1 MVIVK
6 TPLRMSFFGGGTD
19 HPSWFRENGGA
30 VLSTSIDKYIYLQM
44 RRIYQIFDFSY
55 RILWSKVE
63 RVNTPAEIEH
73 PVVRAVLQQYWHE
86 KRGLE
91 IVYNADLPA
100 RSGLGSSSAFT
111 VSLLQG
117 LWAEM
122 GKIISKRE
130 LAELAIMVERDL
142 LKEPVGCQDQIA
154 VAYGGCNRIDFLP
167 SGDFHVT
174 PVPLGYARRD
184 ELERNMMMFFTGFTR
199 DAGNVEKEKM
209 SGLVGSKEKTLRR
222 MHEMV
227 PVAERLL
234 LNVSEPLSSFG
245 ELMNETWQ
253 LKRSLAG
260 SVSNSKIDDIYDA
273 AMAAGADGGKLLG
286 AGGGG
291 FFVFMVEPEHRK
303 AVRRALSGLVEVP
316 IRMDMDGSRIAMYEP
331 SVEPEALDG
340 FEVAEAKAAVA

>member
-44 RRIYQIFDFSY
+44 RRLPKIFDFNY
-55 RILWSKVE
+55 RVAWSKIEQVQE
-63 RVNTPAEIEH
+63 PSEIQH
-73 PVVRAVLQQYWHE
+73 PVVRAVLQEYWKE
-86 KRGLE
+86 NRGLE

-111 VSLLQG
+111 VSILQG
-117 LWAEM
+117 LWAEQ

-130 LAELAIMVERDL
+130 LSDLAIHVEQEL
-142 LKEPVGCQDQIA
+142 LKELVGCQDQIA

-167 SGDFHVT
+167 GGGYRVT
-174 PVPLGYARRD
+174 PVPLSRKRRD
-184 ELERNMMMFFTGFTR
+184 EMESNMMMFFTGFTR

-209 SGLVGSKEKTLRR
+209 TGISGNKEKNLRR
-222 MHEMV
+222 LHELV
-227 PVAERLL
+227 PVAEKILL
-234 LNVSEPLSSFG
+234 TPEEPMESFG
-245 ELMNETWQ
+245 ELLNETWQ

-260 SVSNSKIDDIYDA
+260 AVSNTHIDNIYDA
-273 AMAAGADGGKLLG
+273 AMSAGASGGKLLG

-291 FFVFMVEPEHRK
+291 FFVFMVEPQYRK
-303 AVRRALSGLVEVP
+303 AVREALKGLEEVP
-316 IRMDMDGSRIAMYEP
+316 VRMDLDGSRIAMYEP
-331 SVEPEALDG
+331 CVEPGAYDRTEI
-340 FEVAEAKAAVA
+340 AKSSAAA